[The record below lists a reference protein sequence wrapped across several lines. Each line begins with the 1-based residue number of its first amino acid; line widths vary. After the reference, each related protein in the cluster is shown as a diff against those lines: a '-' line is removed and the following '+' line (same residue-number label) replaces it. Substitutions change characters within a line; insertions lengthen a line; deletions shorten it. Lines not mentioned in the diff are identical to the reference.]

1 MNLTILIL
9 KKVLTL
15 IRHYELNTMINKNY
29 LISFNTFMVIWFYF
43 LLHKNSKHLT
53 FLNIPINIDSQF
65 SSRIVVEDNK
75 ITFSNVLYLDN
86 VEKYIRKKLNDFSG
100 ILEEWIKTS
109 LANVISNNYNSD
121 EYQQAEFYLDLNIYG
136 KEEQGK
142 EILAS
147 FAETVTRSKE
157 VYIKYHHREKNG
169 CIPVWV
175 LIEELTFGQFDTF
188 ISQLKPEYKN
198 MWIDKVFGKQYRK
211 FVVSWVG
218 VARYIR
224 NMTAHHAR
232 FYSKRFVV
240 FPSLPKE
247 DLKKYSIKNS
257 QKDNLFVML
266 FTEKKLFSFLPD
278 RAIQDEWNLFID
290 DLSELVDHSDD
301 LFNCEE
307 NGFKRRLENCFENF
321 LIKKSELF
329 DNKNNELH
337 NKKSGTEGLNFCLRF
352 FCYFT

>member
-1 MNLTILIL
+1 MKEPKEGQEFIDILQ
-9 KKVLTL
+9 KEDYGHMVL
-15 IRHYELNTMINKNY
+15 
-29 LISFNTFMVIWFYF
+29 
-43 LLHKNSKHLT
+43 
-53 FLNIPINIDSQF
+53 F
-65 SSRIVVEDNK
+65 SSAEKQQALNFFKYTNYYRFSVFPRLVVEDNK
-75 ITFSNVLYLDN
+75 RTFSNVLYLYN
-86 VEKYIRKKLNDFSG
+86 VDKYIRKQLSHFSG

-175 LIEELTFGQFDTF
+175 LIEELTFGQIDTF

-218 VARYIR
+218 AARYIR

-240 FPSLPKE
+240 FPSLLPKE

-307 NGFKRRLENCFENF
+307 NGFKEDWRTALKIF
-321 LIKKSELF
+321 
-329 DNKNNELH
+329 
-337 NKKSGTEGLNFCLRF
+337 
-352 FCYFT
+352 

>member
-1 MNLTILIL
+1 MAKKNNELDYTYFKKSFDVDEAMKEPKEGQEFIDILQ
-9 KKVLTL
+9 KEDYGHMVL
-15 IRHYELNTMINKNY
+15 
-29 LISFNTFMVIWFYF
+29 
-43 LLHKNSKHLT
+43 
-53 FLNIPINIDSQF
+53 F
-65 SSRIVVEDNK
+65 SSAEKQQALNFFKYTNYYRFSVFPRLVVEDNK
-75 ITFSNVLYLDN
+75 RTFSNVLYLYN
-86 VEKYIRKKLNDFSG
+86 VDKYIRKQLSHFSG

-175 LIEELTFGQFDTF
+175 LIEELTFGQIDTF

-307 NGFKRRLENCFENF
+307 NGFKEDWRTALKIF
-321 LIKKSELF
+321 
-329 DNKNNELH
+329 
-337 NKKSGTEGLNFCLRF
+337 
-352 FCYFT
+352 

>member
-1 MNLTILIL
+1 MAKKNNELDYTYFKKSIDVDEAMKEPKEGQEFIDILQ
-9 KKVLTL
+9 KEDYGHMVL
-15 IRHYELNTMINKNY
+15 
-29 LISFNTFMVIWFYF
+29 
-43 LLHKNSKHLT
+43 
-53 FLNIPINIDSQF
+53 F
-65 SSRIVVEDNK
+65 SSAEKQQALNFFKYTNYYRFSVFPRLVVEDNK
-75 ITFSNVLYLDN
+75 RTFSNVLYLYN
-86 VEKYIRKKLNDFSG
+86 VDKYIRKQLSHFSG

-109 LANVISNNYNSD
+109 LANVISNNYNSY

-175 LIEELTFGQFDTF
+175 LIEELTFGQIDTF

-307 NGFKRRLENCFENF
+307 NGFKEDWRTALKIF
-321 LIKKSELF
+321 
-329 DNKNNELH
+329 
-337 NKKSGTEGLNFCLRF
+337 
-352 FCYFT
+352 

>member
-1 MNLTILIL
+1 MAKKNNELDYTYFKKSIDVDEAMKEPKEGQEFIDILQ
-9 KKVLTL
+9 KEDYGHMVL
-15 IRHYELNTMINKNY
+15 
-29 LISFNTFMVIWFYF
+29 
-43 LLHKNSKHLT
+43 
-53 FLNIPINIDSQF
+53 F
-65 SSRIVVEDNK
+65 SSAEKQQALNFFKYTNYYRFSVFPRLVVEDNK
-75 ITFSNVLYLDN
+75 RTFSNVLYLYN
-86 VEKYIRKKLNDFSG
+86 VDKYIRKQLSHFSG

-121 EYQQAEFYLDLNIYG
+121 EYQQTEFYLDLNIYG

-175 LIEELTFGQFDTF
+175 LIEELTFGQIDTF

-290 DLSELVDHSDD
+290 DLSELVDDSDD

-307 NGFKRRLENCFENF
+307 NGFKEDWRTALKIF
-321 LIKKSELF
+321 
-329 DNKNNELH
+329 
-337 NKKSGTEGLNFCLRF
+337 
-352 FCYFT
+352 

>member
-1 MNLTILIL
+1 MAKKNNELDYTYFKKSIDVDEAMKEPKEGQEFIDILQ
-9 KKVLTL
+9 KEDYGHMVL
-15 IRHYELNTMINKNY
+15 
-29 LISFNTFMVIWFYF
+29 
-43 LLHKNSKHLT
+43 
-53 FLNIPINIDSQF
+53 F
-65 SSRIVVEDNK
+65 SSAEKQQALNFFKYTNYYRFSVFPRLVVEDNK
-75 ITFSNVLYLDN
+75 RTFSNVLYLYN
-86 VEKYIRKKLNDFSG
+86 VDKYIRKQLSHFSG

-175 LIEELTFGQFDTF
+175 LIEELTFGQIDTF

-301 LFNCEE
+301 LFICEE
-307 NGFKRRLENCFENF
+307 NGFKEDWRTALKIF
-321 LIKKSELF
+321 
-329 DNKNNELH
+329 
-337 NKKSGTEGLNFCLRF
+337 
-352 FCYFT
+352 

>member
-1 MNLTILIL
+1 MAKKNNELDYTYFKKSIDVDEAMKEPKEGQEFIDILQ
-9 KKVLTL
+9 KEDYGHMVL
-15 IRHYELNTMINKNY
+15 
-29 LISFNTFMVIWFYF
+29 
-43 LLHKNSKHLT
+43 
-53 FLNIPINIDSQF
+53 F
-65 SSRIVVEDNK
+65 SSAEKQQALNFFKYTNYYRFSVFPRLVVEDNK
-75 ITFSNVLYLDN
+75 RTFSNVLYLYN
-86 VEKYIRKKLNDFSG
+86 VDKYIRKQLSHFSG

-175 LIEELTFGQFDTF
+175 LIEELTFGQIDTF

-290 DLSELVDHSDD
+290 DLSELVDDSDD

-307 NGFKRRLENCFENF
+307 NGFKEDWRTALKIF
-321 LIKKSELF
+321 
-329 DNKNNELH
+329 
-337 NKKSGTEGLNFCLRF
+337 
-352 FCYFT
+352 

>member
-1 MNLTILIL
+1 MAKKNNELDYTYFKKSIDVDEAMKEPKEGQEFIDILQ
-9 KKVLTL
+9 KEDYGHMVL
-15 IRHYELNTMINKNY
+15 
-29 LISFNTFMVIWFYF
+29 
-43 LLHKNSKHLT
+43 
-53 FLNIPINIDSQF
+53 F
-65 SSRIVVEDNK
+65 SSAEKQQALNFFKYTNYYRFSVFPRLVVEDNK
-75 ITFSNVLYLDN
+75 RTFSNVLYLYN
-86 VEKYIRKKLNDFSG
+86 VDKYIRKQLSHFSG

-109 LANVISNNYNSD
+109 FANVISNNYNSD

-175 LIEELTFGQFDTF
+175 LIEELTFGQIDTF

-307 NGFKRRLENCFENF
+307 NGFKEDWRTALKIF
-321 LIKKSELF
+321 
-329 DNKNNELH
+329 
-337 NKKSGTEGLNFCLRF
+337 
-352 FCYFT
+352 

>member
-1 MNLTILIL
+1 M
-9 KKVLTL
+9 
-15 IRHYELNTMINKNY
+15 
-29 LISFNTFMVIWFYF
+29 
-43 LLHKNSKHLT
+43 
-53 FLNIPINIDSQF
+53 D
-65 SSRIVVEDNK
+65 
-75 ITFSNVLYLDN
+75 
-86 VEKYIRKKLNDFSG
+86 KYIRKQLSHFSG

-136 KEEQGK
+136 KEELGK

-157 VYIKYHHREKNG
+157 EYIKYHHREKNG

-175 LIEELTFGQFDTF
+175 LIEELTFGQIDTF

-307 NGFKRRLENCFENF
+307 NGFKEDWRTALKIF
-321 LIKKSELF
+321 
-329 DNKNNELH
+329 
-337 NKKSGTEGLNFCLRF
+337 
-352 FCYFT
+352 

>member
-1 MNLTILIL
+1 MAKKNNELDYTYFKKSIDVDEAMKEPKEGQEFIDILQ
-9 KKVLTL
+9 KEDYGHMVL
-15 IRHYELNTMINKNY
+15 
-29 LISFNTFMVIWFYF
+29 
-43 LLHKNSKHLT
+43 
-53 FLNIPINIDSQF
+53 F
-65 SSRIVVEDNK
+65 SSAEKQQALNFFKYTNYYRFSVFPRLVVEDNK
-75 ITFSNVLYLDN
+75 RTFSNVLYLYN
-86 VEKYIRKKLNDFSG
+86 VDKYIRKQLSHFSG

-175 LIEELTFGQFDTF
+175 LIEELTFGQIDTF

-247 DLKKYSIKNS
+247 DLKNYSIKNS

-266 FTEKKLFSFLPD
+266 FTQKKLFSFLPD

-290 DLSELVDHSDD
+290 DLSELVDDSDD

-307 NGFKRRLENCFENF
+307 NGFKEDWRTALKIF
-321 LIKKSELF
+321 
-329 DNKNNELH
+329 
-337 NKKSGTEGLNFCLRF
+337 
-352 FCYFT
+352 